1 VIVHARN
8 AKTPGPG
15 LTRPREERAS
25 KRKNGSRSNGLHFP
39 IAPGR
44 RGPGAGA
51 ARAVAAVVLA
61 GTLAGCATLE
71 KLEGYLPWSRGD
83 AFDEVSFEDVP
94 PADELYAD
102 GERILQGRR
111 ILGVYTYVNYSKAIE
126 SFQTIIDNYPY
137 SDYAVEA
144 ELKIADAYYDDG
156 KYTEALSY
164 YRDFADLHPQNDR
177 VPYTVLR
184 SALCWYEQ
192 IRSVNRD
199 QTPAREALV
208 FLERLVTQYPYA
220 PETREGERLMRE
232 LRTRLAENEL
242 QIGDFYLARQEYQ
255 SAAFRYRNLLDS
267 YPGLGLDAE
276 ALYKLGVCYAEMKRS
291 DEALRIFHVVVE
303 NFGDSEIAKRAADRI
318 AESD

>member
-1 VIVHARN
+1 MSSEAQY
-8 AKTPGPG
+8 
-15 LTRPREERAS
+15 
-25 KRKNGSRSNGLHFP
+25 GSRSHLARSRGLV
-39 IAPGR
+39 
-44 RGPGAGA
+44 GPA
-51 ARAVAAVVLA
+51 ARAARGALA
-61 GTLAGCATLE
+61 LGLLGLLAGCATLRDWVPGLG
-71 KLEGYLPWSRGD
+71 KGHV
-83 AFDEVSFEDVP
+83 DEVSFEDVP
-94 PADELYAD
+94 PAEDLFAE
-102 GERILQGRR
+102 GERLLRGRNFV
-111 ILGVYTYVNYSKAIE
+111 GVYTYVNYSKAIE

-144 ELKIADAYYDDG
+144 ELKIADAYFDDG

-164 YRDFADLHPQNDR
+164 YRDFADLHPHNDR

-184 SALCWYEQ
+184 SALCWYKQ

-232 LRTRLAENEL
+232 LRTRLAENEM
-242 QIGDFYLARQEYQ
+242 QIGDFYLRREEYQ

-276 ALYKLGVCYAEMKRS
+276 ALYKLGVCYAEMKRT
-291 DEALRIFHVVVE
+291 DEALRIFHVVVD
-303 NFGDSEIAKRAADRI
+303 NFGDSDIAKRARERI
-318 AESD
+318 AQTD